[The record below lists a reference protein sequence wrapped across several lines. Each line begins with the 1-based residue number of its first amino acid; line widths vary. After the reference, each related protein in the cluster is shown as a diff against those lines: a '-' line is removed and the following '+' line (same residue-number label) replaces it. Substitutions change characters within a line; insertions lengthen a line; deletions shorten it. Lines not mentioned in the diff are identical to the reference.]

1 MIQTHS
7 VNQDQPRVARNRN
20 LPTKLPLLLG
30 LIVACC
36 AAAFVSRAYNQP
48 GGLATRSKETTARL
62 SASQGA
68 PTSPRK
74 QLTGRLALQPE
85 ADRMRRRLGQ
95 RFLTPGREVSAIVGT
110 LSIGADRQSISI
122 TRTQD
127 EDGEQVQISIGG
139 RSTALTWDQSTG
151 ASLDGKSASGGDRAL
166 IERLALDSVDQFIM
180 AQLRGASYYTVA
192 RDVQPASA
200 QAPDAYEGPVWD
212 VVRVTEP
219 QNAGVKPLSLSRHY
233 FINSETGQLERVVSD
248 EQGQTVVAELSGWTT
263 QAGERVP
270 TRIVWSRDKQFVME
284 LDLSSFAIGPRQ

>member
-1 MIQTHS
+1 
-7 VNQDQPRVARNRN
+7 
-20 LPTKLPLLLG
+20 
-30 LIVACC
+30 
-36 AAAFVSRAYNQP
+36 
-48 GGLATRSKETTARL
+48 
-62 SASQGA
+62 
-68 PTSPRK
+68 
-74 QLTGRLALQPE
+74 
-85 ADRMRRRLGQ
+85 MRRRLGQ
-95 RFLTPGREVSAIVGT
+95 RFLVPGREVSVIVGT

-127 EDGEQVQISIGG
+127 DDGEQVQISIGG
-139 RSTALTWDQSTG
+139 RPTALTWDQSTG

-219 QNAGVKPLSLSRHY
+219 QNTRVKPLSLSRHY

-248 EQGQTVVAELSGWTT
+248 EQGQTVVAELSGWTA

-270 TRIVWSRDKQFVME
+270 TRIVWSRDKQVVME
-284 LDLSSFAIGPRQ
+284 FDLSSFASSARQ